1 MSARPTESRMSR
13 TDSRAISPSA
23 ARRLKW
29 SSRASASGRS
39 YAAAIPRVRGW
50 WMARMQGFSRE
61 SRPASSPVPSV
72 LPSLMIRISYSVS
85 TWEAANTMSPTDRS
99 RLSTSLNAGRNTLT
113 RRATFI
119 SVGPR
124 EGGLHVGDARAER
137 RARLQHVEAGL
148 RDGRGIRMER
158 VLERLRHRGR
168 TVRRGEPPHP
178 RLQGLPHLLGRGP
191 RHLRPHSAERPARI
205 RHDQAPRLAKR
216 TDDDLRRERPD
227 PAQVDDLGAH
237 VVLEQDLGGAGGL
250 VGHERDP
257 HDGDVGAGADHLT
270 LPERH

>member
-1 MSARPTESRMSR
+1 MSARPTESRMPR
-13 TDSRAISPSA
+13 TVSRAISPSA
-23 ARRLKW
+23 ARKLKW
-29 SSRASASGRS
+29 SSRASASARS
-39 YAAAIPRVRGW
+39 YAAAIPMLRGW

-61 SRPASSPVPSV
+61 SRSASSPVPSV

-85 TWEAANTMSPTDRS
+85 TWEAAHTMSPTDRS

-168 TVRRGEPPHP
+168 TVRRGDPPHR
-178 RLQGLPHLLGRGP
+178 RLQVLPPLLGPDR
-191 RHLRPHSAERPARI
+191 RHLRRHSPEGPALI
-205 RHDQAPRLAKR
+205 PHDQAPGLAKR
-216 TDDDLRRERPD
+216 R
-227 PAQVDDLGAH
+227 VDDLLRDRPGTAQGDDLAAP

-257 HDGDVGAGADHLT
+257 HDGDVGAGADHPT
-270 LPERH
+270 LPEP